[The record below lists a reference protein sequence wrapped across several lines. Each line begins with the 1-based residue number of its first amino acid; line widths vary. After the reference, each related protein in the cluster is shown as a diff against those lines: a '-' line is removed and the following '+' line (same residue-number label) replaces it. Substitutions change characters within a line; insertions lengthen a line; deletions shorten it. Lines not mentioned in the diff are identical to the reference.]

1 MGKQREAFGRARFNQ
16 LLKKKGI
23 DTNKMHSDNEKDAAA
38 AKKRKD
44 AAGKDLASFR
54 KQTGITSESVNE
66 GILNKS
72 TYKSKL
78 AWFKAHKELKKM
90 RTSVAPEKQKAYR
103 NLLNMFFHTLDD
115 FDPKMMDR
123 WNTKT
128 SNKNNLGN
136 DSVADLRFELKDIL
150 GKDAGKIMESAD
162 EIHEAKSRNFFGTK
176 VDEKKFDEYIKY
188 VKKNK
193 LEEPTVRMIVQM
205 VVDKQK
211 GGKLSGPMEYLVN
224 TLKQDFKNP
233 KYKQA
238 VKLFKDARLNESV
251 STNLDEALTMVSR
264 KPHPAGGH
272 IVTLKDRN
280 GKKVV
285 RHLHKG
291 KVKTLSKEAT
301 ADPDTVRMMKDNPH
315 MQKKGGPGGLKS
327 LNKNTQKKV
336 KQALGKNESDE
347 LDEKGKGL
355 WANIAA
361 KKARGEKMRKKGA
374 DGAPTDAQIKHA
386 QSTSESVEPITELT
400 AAEKKLVNQMYD
412 KKGNLTPLGK
422 KVFNHNKKPG
432 DKGYVE

>member
-150 GKDAGKIMESAD
+150 GKDAGKIMESV
-162 EIHEAKSRNFFGTK
+162 EPINEKNYFGHK
-176 VDEKKFDEYIKY
+176 VDPSKFAAYMKF
-188 VKKNK
+188 VKINK
-193 LEEPTVRMIVQM
+193 LEEPTVRMIQQM
-205 VVDKQK
+205 VFDSKGKRLSSPMQYMVDR
-211 GGKLSGPMEYLVN
+211 
-224 TLKQDFKNP
+224 LKQDLKNP

-238 VKLFKDARLNESV
+238 LKLWNDARLNY
-251 STNLDEALTMVSR
+251 TNKR
-264 KPHPAGGH
+264 
-272 IVTLKDRN
+272 
-280 GKKVV
+280 
-285 RHLHKG
+285 
-291 KVKTLSKEAT
+291 
-301 ADPDTVRMMKDNPH
+301 
-315 MQKKGGPGGLKS
+315 
-327 LNKNTQKKV
+327 
-336 KQALGKNESDE
+336 
-347 LDEKGKGL
+347 
-355 WANIAA
+355 
-361 KKARGEKMRKKGA
+361 
-374 DGAPTDAQIKHA
+374 TDF
-386 QSTSESVEPITELT
+386 
-400 AAEKKLVNQMYD
+400 Y
-412 KKGNLTPLGK
+412 
-422 KVFNHNKKPG
+422 
-432 DKGYVE
+432 

>member
-23 DTNKMHSDNEKDAAA
+23 DTNKMHSDNEKDATA

-150 GKDAGKIMESAD
+150 GKDAGKIMESV
-162 EIHEAKSRNFFGTK
+162 EPVNEKNYFGHNVDPTK
-176 VDEKKFDEYIKY
+176 FAAYMKF
-188 VKKNK
+188 VKNNK
-193 LEEPTVRMIVQM
+193 LEEPTVRMIQQM
-205 VVDKQK
+205 VFDQK
-211 GGKLSGPMEYLVN
+211 GKRLSSPMQYMVDR
-224 TLKQDFKNP
+224 LKQDLKNP

-238 VKLFKDARLNESV
+238 LKLWNDARLNESV
-251 STNLDEALTMVSR
+251 SVNIDEALTMVSR
-264 KPHPAGGH
+264 KPHPTGGH
-272 IVTLKDRN
+272 IVTLKDKD

-347 LDEKGKGL
+347 LDEKGNGL

-361 KKARGEKMRKKGA
+361 KRARGEKMRKKG
-374 DGAPTDAQIKHA
+374 DPGAPTDAQIKQA
-386 QSTSESVEPITELT
+386 QGKNESVDPITELT
-400 AAEKKLVNQMYD
+400 AKEKQLVNQMYD

>member
-1 MGKQREAFGRARFNQ
+1 
-16 LLKKKGI
+16 
-23 DTNKMHSDNEKDAAA
+23 MHSDNEKDATA

-150 GKDAGKIMESAD
+150 GKDAGKILESV
-162 EIHEAKSRNFFGTK
+162 EPVNEKNYFGHNVDPTK
-176 VDEKKFDEYIKY
+176 FAAYMKF
-188 VKKNK
+188 VKNNK
-193 LEEPTVRMIVQM
+193 LEEPTVRMIQQM
-205 VVDKQK
+205 VFDQK
-211 GGKLSGPMEYLVN
+211 GKRLSSPMQYMVDR
-224 TLKQDFKNP
+224 LKQDLKNP

-238 VKLFKDARLNESV
+238 LKLWNDARLNESV
-251 STNLDEALTMVSR
+251 SVNIDEALTMVSR
-264 KPHPAGGH
+264 KPHPTGGH
-272 IVTLKDRN
+272 IVTLKDKD

-361 KKARGEKMRKKGA
+361 KKARGEKMRKKG
-374 DGAPTDAQIKHA
+374 DPGAPTDAQIKQA
-386 QSTSESVEPITELT
+386 QGKNESVEPITELT
-400 AAEKKLVNQMYD
+400 AKEKQLVNQMYD

>member
-23 DTNKMHSDNEKDAAA
+23 DTNKMHSDNEKDATA

-150 GKDAGKIMESAD
+150 GKDAGKIMESV
-162 EIHEAKSRNFFGTK
+162 EPVNEKNYFGHNVDPTK
-176 VDEKKFDEYIKY
+176 FAAYMKF
-188 VKKNK
+188 VKNNK
-193 LEEPTVRMIVQM
+193 LEEPTVRMIQQM
-205 VVDKQK
+205 VFDSKGKRLSSPMQYMVDR
-211 GGKLSGPMEYLVN
+211 
-224 TLKQDFKNP
+224 LKQDLKNP

-238 VKLFKDARLNESV
+238 LKLWNDARLNESV
-251 STNLDEALTMVSR
+251 SVNIDEALTMVSR
-264 KPHPAGGH
+264 KPHPTGGH
-272 IVTLKDRN
+272 IVTLKDKD

-361 KKARGEKMRKKGA
+361 KKARGEKMRKKG
-374 DGAPTDAQIKHA
+374 DPGAPTDAQIKQA
-386 QSTSESVEPITELT
+386 QGKNESVDPITELT
-400 AAEKKLVNQMYD
+400 AKEKQLVNQMYD

>member
-38 AKKRKD
+38 AKKRSS
-44 AAGKDLASFR
+44 AASKDLASFR
-54 KQTGITSESVNE
+54 KKTGINSESVNE

-78 AWFKAHKELKKM
+78 AWFKAYKELKKM
-90 RTSVAPEKQKAYR
+90 RTSVAPEKQKDYR
-103 NLLNMFFHTLDD
+103 NLLNTFFHTLDD
-115 FDPKMMDR
+115 FNPKMMDR

-291 KVKTLSKEAT
+291 KVKTLSKEET
-301 ADPDTVRMMKDNPH
+301 
-315 MQKKGGPGGLKS
+315 
-327 LNKNTQKKV
+327 
-336 KQALGKNESDE
+336 E
-347 LDEKGKGL
+347 LDEKRNIKIAKSGKGERMVNKRELRTYVQMGWKEVKEGNGL

-374 DGAPTDAQIKHA
+374 KGAPTDAQIKHA
-386 QSTSESVEPITELT
+386 QSTSESVQPIAELT

>member
-38 AKKRKD
+38 AKKRSS
-44 AAGKDLASFR
+44 AASKDLASFR
-54 KQTGITSESVNE
+54 KKTGINSESVNE

-78 AWFKAHKELKKM
+78 AWFKAYKELKKM
-90 RTSVAPEKQKAYR
+90 RTSVAPEKQKDYR

-115 FDPKMMDR
+115 FNPKMMDR

-150 GKDAGKIMESAD
+150 GKDAGKIMESA
-162 EIHEAKSRNFFGTK
+162 
-176 VDEKKFDEYIKY
+176 
-188 VKKNK
+188 
-193 LEEPTVRMIVQM
+193 EEET
-205 VVDKQK
+205 
-211 GGKLSGPMEYLVN
+211 
-224 TLKQDFKNP
+224 
-233 KYKQA
+233 
-238 VKLFKDARLNESV
+238 
-251 STNLDEALTMVSR
+251 
-264 KPHPAGGH
+264 
-272 IVTLKDRN
+272 
-280 GKKVV
+280 
-285 RHLHKG
+285 
-291 KVKTLSKEAT
+291 
-301 ADPDTVRMMKDNPH
+301 
-315 MQKKGGPGGLKS
+315 
-327 LNKNTQKKV
+327 
-336 KQALGKNESDE
+336 E
-347 LDEKGKGL
+347 LDEKRNIKIAKSGKGERMVNKRELRTYVQMGWKEVKEGNGL

-374 DGAPTDAQIKHA
+374 KGAPTDAQIKHA
-386 QSTSESVEPITELT
+386 QSTSESVEPIAELT

>member
-54 KQTGITSESVNE
+54 KKTGVTSESVNE

-78 AWFKAHKELKKM
+78 AWFKAYDQLKKM
-90 RTSVAPEKQKAYR
+90 RKEVTPGKEKDYR
-103 NLLNMFFHTLDD
+103 NLLNTFFHTLDD
-115 FDPKMMDR
+115 FNPKMMDR

-150 GKDAGKIMESAD
+150 GKDAGKIMESVD
-162 EIHEAKSRNFFGTK
+162 EI
-176 VDEKKFDEYIKY
+176 
-188 VKKNK
+188 
-193 LEEPTVRMIVQM
+193 
-205 VVDKQK
+205 
-211 GGKLSGPMEYLVN
+211 
-224 TLKQDFKNP
+224 
-233 KYKQA
+233 
-238 VKLFKDARLNESV
+238 
-251 STNLDEALTMVSR
+251 DEALTMVSR
-264 KPHPAGGH
+264 KPHPTGGH
-272 IVTLKDRN
+272 IVTLKDKD

-291 KVKTLSKEAT
+291 KVKTLSKE
-301 ADPDTVRMMKDNPH
+301 
-315 MQKKGGPGGLKS
+315 
-327 LNKNTQKKV
+327 
-336 KQALGKNESDE
+336 SDE
-347 LDEKGKGL
+347 LDEKGNGL

-361 KKARGEKMRKKGA
+361 KKARGEKMRKKGEK
-374 DGAPTDAQIKHA
+374 GAPTDAQIKQA
-386 QSTSESVEPITELT
+386 QGKNESVEPITELT
-400 AAEKKLVNQMYD
+400 AKEKQLVNQMYD

>member
-23 DTNKMHSDNEKDAAA
+23 DTNKMHSDNEKDATA

-78 AWFKAHKELKKM
+78 AWFKAYKELQTM

-103 NLLNMFFHTLDD
+103 NLLNMFTHTLDG
-115 FDPKMMDR
+115 FYVNRGSPTVPKTMDS
-123 WNTKT
+123 KMA
-128 SNKNNLGN
+128 KL
-136 DSVADLRFELKDIL
+136 VADLRFELKDIL
-150 GKDAGKIMESAD
+150 GKDAGKIMESV
-162 EIHEAKSRNFFGTK
+162 EPVNEKNYFGHNVDPTK
-176 VDEKKFDEYIKY
+176 FAAYMKF
-188 VKKNK
+188 VKNNK
-193 LEEPTVRMIVQM
+193 LEEPTVRMIQQM
-205 VVDKQK
+205 VFDQK
-211 GGKLSGPMEYLVN
+211 GKRLSSPMQYMVDR
-224 TLKQDFKNP
+224 LKQDLKNP

-238 VKLFKDARLNESV
+238 LKLWNDARLNESV
-251 STNLDEALTMVSR
+251 SVNIDEALTMVSR
-264 KPHPAGGH
+264 KPHPTGGH
-272 IVTLKDRN
+272 IVTLKDKD

-361 KKARGEKMRKKGA
+361 KKARGEKMRKKG
-374 DGAPTDAQIKHA
+374 DPGAPTDAQIKQA
-386 QSTSESVEPITELT
+386 QGKNESVEPITELT
-400 AAEKKLVNQMYD
+400 AKEKQLVNQMYD

>member
-23 DTNKMHSDNEKDAAA
+23 DTNKMHSDNQKDAAA

-54 KQTGITSESVNE
+54 KKTGINSESVNE

-72 TYKSKL
+72 TYNKKT
-78 AWFKAHKELKKM
+78 AWLKAYAELKKM
-90 RTSVAPEKQKAYR
+90 KKDVPANKMRDYK
-103 NLLNMFFHTLDD
+103 NLLNQFFHTLDD
-115 FDPKMMDR
+115 FNPSNMDK

-128 SNKNNLGN
+128 SKKNNLG
-136 DSVADLRFELKDIL
+136 DDPVADLRFELKDIL
-150 GKDAGKIMESAD
+150 GKDANKIMESVD
-162 EIHEAKSRNFFGTK
+162 EI
-176 VDEKKFDEYIKY
+176 
-188 VKKNK
+188 
-193 LEEPTVRMIVQM
+193 
-205 VVDKQK
+205 
-211 GGKLSGPMEYLVN
+211 
-224 TLKQDFKNP
+224 
-233 KYKQA
+233 
-238 VKLFKDARLNESV
+238 
-251 STNLDEALTMVSR
+251 DEALTMVSR

-291 KVKTLSKEAT
+291 KVKTLSKES
-301 ADPDTVRMMKDNPH
+301 V
-315 MQKKGGPGGLKS
+315 
-327 LNKNTQKKV
+327 
-336 KQALGKNESDE
+336 E
-347 LDEKGKGL
+347 LDEKRNIKIAKSGKGERMVNKQELRTYLQMGWKEVKEGNGL

-361 KKARGEKMRKKGA
+361 KKARGEKMRAKGA
-374 DGAPTDAQIKHA
+374 KGAPTDAQIKHA

-400 AAEKKLVNQMYD
+400 AKEKKLVNQMYD

-432 DKGYVE
+432 DKGYVK

>member
-23 DTNKMHSDNEKDAAA
+23 DTNKMHSDNEKDATA

-150 GKDAGKIMESAD
+150 GKDAGKIMESV
-162 EIHEAKSRNFFGTK
+162 EPVNEKNYFGHNVDPTK
-176 VDEKKFDEYIKY
+176 FAAYMKF
-188 VKKNK
+188 VKNNK
-193 LEEPTVRMIVQM
+193 LEEPTVRMIQQM
-205 VVDKQK
+205 VFDSKGKRLSSPMQYMVDR
-211 GGKLSGPMEYLVN
+211 
-224 TLKQDFKNP
+224 LKQDLKNP

-238 VKLFKDARLNESV
+238 LKLWNDARLNESV
-251 STNLDEALTMVSR
+251 SVNIDEALTMVSR
-264 KPHPAGGH
+264 KPHPTGGH
-272 IVTLKDRN
+272 IVTLKDKD

-361 KKARGEKMRKKGA
+361 KKARGEKMRKKG
-374 DGAPTDAQIKHA
+374 DPGAPTDAQIKQA
-386 QSTSESVEPITELT
+386 QGKNESVEPITELT
-400 AAEKKLVNQMYD
+400 AKEKQLVNQMYD

>member
-44 AAGKDLASFR
+44 AARKDLASFR

-150 GKDAGKIMESAD
+150 GKDAGKIMESA
-162 EIHEAKSRNFFGTK
+162 EPINEKNYFGHK
-176 VDEKKFDEYIKY
+176 VDPGKFATYMKF
-188 VKKNK
+188 VKINK
-193 LEEPTVRMIVQM
+193 LEEPTVRMIQQM
-205 VVDKQK
+205 VFDEK
-211 GGKLSGPMEYLVN
+211 GKRLSTPMQYMLDR
-224 TLKQDFKNP
+224 LKQDLKNP

-238 VKLFKDARLNESV
+238 LKLWNDARLNESV
-251 STNLDEALTMVSR
+251 SVNIDEALTMVSR
-264 KPHPAGGH
+264 KPHPTGGH
-272 IVTLKDRN
+272 IVTLKDKD

-291 KVKTLSKEAT
+291 KVKTLSKEET
-301 ADPDTVRMMKDNPH
+301 
-315 MQKKGGPGGLKS
+315 
-327 LNKNTQKKV
+327 
-336 KQALGKNESDE
+336 E
-347 LDEKGKGL
+347 LDEKRNIKIAKSGKGERMVNKRELRTYLQMGWKEVKEGNGL

-374 DGAPTDAQIKHA
+374 KGAPTDAQIKHA

-400 AAEKKLVNQMYD
+400 AKEKQLVNQMYD

>member
-23 DTNKMHSDNEKDAAA
+23 DTNKMHSDNQKDAAA

-54 KQTGITSESVNE
+54 KQTGVTSESVNE

-72 TYKSKL
+72 TYNKKT
-78 AWFKAHKELKKM
+78 AWLKAYAELKKM
-90 RTSVAPEKQKAYR
+90 KKDVPANKMRDYK
-103 NLLNMFFHTLDD
+103 NLLNQFFHTLDD
-115 FDPKMMDR
+115 FNPSNMDK

-128 SNKNNLGN
+128 SKKNNLG
-136 DSVADLRFELKDIL
+136 DDPVADLRFELKDIL
-150 GKDAGKIMESAD
+150 GKDANKIMES
-162 EIHEAKSRNFFGTK
+162 
-176 VDEKKFDEYIKY
+176 VDEA
-188 VKKNK
+188 
-193 LEEPTVRMIVQM
+193 M
-205 VVDKQK
+205 
-211 GGKLSGPMEYLVN
+211 
-224 TLKQDFKNP
+224 
-233 KYKQA
+233 
-238 VKLFKDARLNESV
+238 
-251 STNLDEALTMVSR
+251 TMVSR
-264 KPHPAGGH
+264 KPHPTGGH
-272 IVTLKDRN
+272 IVTLKDKN

-291 KVKTLSKEAT
+291 KVKTLSKE
-301 ADPDTVRMMKDNPH
+301 
-315 MQKKGGPGGLKS
+315 
-327 LNKNTQKKV
+327 
-336 KQALGKNESDE
+336 SDE
-347 LDEKGKGL
+347 LDEKGNGL

-374 DGAPTDAQIKHA
+374 KGAPTDAQIKHA

-400 AAEKKLVNQMYD
+400 AKEKQLVNQMYD

>member
-150 GKDAGKIMESAD
+150 GKDAGKIMESA
-162 EIHEAKSRNFFGTK
+162 EPINEKNYFGHK
-176 VDEKKFDEYIKY
+176 VDPGKFATYMKF
-188 VKKNK
+188 VKINK
-193 LEEPTVRMIVQM
+193 LEEPTVRMIQQM
-205 VVDKQK
+205 VFDEK
-211 GGKLSGPMEYLVN
+211 GKRLSTPMQYMLDR
-224 TLKQDFKNP
+224 LKQDLKNP

-238 VKLFKDARLNESV
+238 LKLWNDARLNESV
-251 STNLDEALTMVSR
+251 SVNIDEALTMVSR
-264 KPHPAGGH
+264 KPHPTGGH
-272 IVTLKDRN
+272 IVTLKDKD

-291 KVKTLSKEAT
+291 KVKTLSKEET
-301 ADPDTVRMMKDNPH
+301 
-315 MQKKGGPGGLKS
+315 
-327 LNKNTQKKV
+327 
-336 KQALGKNESDE
+336 E
-347 LDEKGKGL
+347 LDEKRNIKIAKSGKGERMVNKQELRTYLQMGWKEVKEGNGL

-374 DGAPTDAQIKHA
+374 KGAPTDAQIKHA

-400 AAEKKLVNQMYD
+400 AKEKQLVNQMYD

>member
-150 GKDAGKIMESAD
+150 GKDAGKIMESV
-162 EIHEAKSRNFFGTK
+162 EPINEKNYFGHK
-176 VDEKKFDEYIKY
+176 VDPSKFAAYMKF
-188 VKKNK
+188 VKINK
-193 LEEPTVRMIVQM
+193 LEEPTVRMIQQM
-205 VVDKQK
+205 VFDSKGKRLSSPMQYMVDR
-211 GGKLSGPMEYLVN
+211 
-224 TLKQDFKNP
+224 LKQDLKNP

-238 VKLFKDARLNESV
+238 LKLWNDARLNESV
-251 STNLDEALTMVSR
+251 SVNIDEALTMVSR
-264 KPHPAGGH
+264 KPHPTGGH
-272 IVTLKDRN
+272 IVTLKDKD

-291 KVKTLSKEAT
+291 KVKTLSKE
-301 ADPDTVRMMKDNPH
+301 
-315 MQKKGGPGGLKS
+315 
-327 LNKNTQKKV
+327 
-336 KQALGKNESDE
+336 SDE
-347 LDEKGKGL
+347 LDEKGNGL

>member
-38 AKKRKD
+38 AKKRSS
-44 AAGKDLASFR
+44 AASKDLASFR
-54 KQTGITSESVNE
+54 KKTGINSESVNE

-78 AWFKAHKELKKM
+78 AWFKAYKELKKM
-90 RTSVAPEKQKAYR
+90 RTSVAPEKQKDYR

-115 FDPKMMDR
+115 FNPKMMDR

-162 EIHEAKSRNFFGTK
+162 EI
-176 VDEKKFDEYIKY
+176 
-188 VKKNK
+188 
-193 LEEPTVRMIVQM
+193 
-205 VVDKQK
+205 
-211 GGKLSGPMEYLVN
+211 
-224 TLKQDFKNP
+224 
-233 KYKQA
+233 
-238 VKLFKDARLNESV
+238 
-251 STNLDEALTMVSR
+251 DEALTMVSR
-264 KPHPAGGH
+264 KPHPTGGH
-272 IVTLKDRN
+272 IVTLKDKD

-291 KVKTLSKEAT
+291 KVKTLSKEET
-301 ADPDTVRMMKDNPH
+301 
-315 MQKKGGPGGLKS
+315 
-327 LNKNTQKKV
+327 
-336 KQALGKNESDE
+336 E
-347 LDEKGKGL
+347 LDEKRNIKIAKSGKGERMVNKRELRTYVQMGWKEVKEGNGL

-374 DGAPTDAQIKHA
+374 KGAPTDAQIKHA
-386 QSTSESVEPITELT
+386 QSTSESVQPIAELT

>member
-23 DTNKMHSDNEKDAAA
+23 DTNKMHSDNEKDATA

-150 GKDAGKIMESAD
+150 GKDAGKIMESV
-162 EIHEAKSRNFFGTK
+162 EPVNEKNYFGHNVDPTK
-176 VDEKKFDEYIKY
+176 FAAYMKF
-188 VKKNK
+188 VKNNK
-193 LEEPTVRMIVQM
+193 LEEPTVRMIQQM
-205 VVDKQK
+205 VFDQK
-211 GGKLSGPMEYLVN
+211 GKRLSSPMQYMVDR
-224 TLKQDFKNP
+224 LKQDLKNP

-238 VKLFKDARLNESV
+238 LKLWNDARLNESV
-251 STNLDEALTMVSR
+251 SVNIDEALTMVSR
-264 KPHPAGGH
+264 KPHPTGGH
-272 IVTLKDRN
+272 IVTLKDKD

-361 KKARGEKMRKKGA
+361 KKARGEKMRKKG
-374 DGAPTDAQIKHA
+374 DPGAPTDAQIKQA
-386 QSTSESVEPITELT
+386 QGKNESVEPITELT
-400 AAEKKLVNQMYD
+400 AKEKQLVNQMYD

>member
-54 KQTGITSESVNE
+54 KKTGVTSESVNE

-78 AWFKAHKELKKM
+78 AWFKAYDELKKM
-90 RTSVAPEKQKAYR
+90 RKEVTPGKEKDYR
-103 NLLNMFFHTLDD
+103 NLLNTFFHTLDD
-115 FDPKMMDR
+115 FNPKMMDR

-150 GKDAGKIMESAD
+150 GKDAGKIMES
-162 EIHEAKSRNFFGTK
+162 
-176 VDEKKFDEYIKY
+176 VDE
-188 VKKNK
+188 
-193 LEEPTVRMIVQM
+193 
-205 VVDKQK
+205 
-211 GGKLSGPMEYLVN
+211 
-224 TLKQDFKNP
+224 
-233 KYKQA
+233 
-238 VKLFKDARLNESV
+238 
-251 STNLDEALTMVSR
+251 LDEALTMVSR
-264 KPHPAGGH
+264 KPHPTGGH
-272 IVTLKDRN
+272 IVTLKDKD

-291 KVKTLSKEAT
+291 KVKTLSKE
-301 ADPDTVRMMKDNPH
+301 
-315 MQKKGGPGGLKS
+315 
-327 LNKNTQKKV
+327 
-336 KQALGKNESDE
+336 SDE
-347 LDEKGKGL
+347 LDEKGNGL

-361 KKARGEKMRKKGA
+361 KKARGEKMRKKGEK
-374 DGAPTDAQIKHA
+374 GAPTDAQIKQA
-386 QSTSESVEPITELT
+386 QGKNESVDPITELT
-400 AAEKKLVNQMYD
+400 AKEKQLVNQMYD

>member
-1 MGKQREAFGRARFNQ
+1 
-16 LLKKKGI
+16 
-23 DTNKMHSDNEKDAAA
+23 MHSDNEKDAAA

-150 GKDAGKIMESAD
+150 GKDAGKIMESV
-162 EIHEAKSRNFFGTK
+162 EPITEKNYFGHK
-176 VDEKKFDEYIKY
+176 VDPGKFATYMKF
-188 VKKNK
+188 VKINK
-193 LEEPTVRMIVQM
+193 LEEPTVRMIQQM
-205 VVDKQK
+205 VFDEK
-211 GGKLSGPMEYLVN
+211 GKRLSTPMQYMLDR
-224 TLKQDFKNP
+224 LKQDLKNP

-238 VKLFKDARLNESV
+238 LKLWNDARLNESV
-251 STNLDEALTMVSR
+251 SVNIDEALTMVSR
-264 KPHPAGGH
+264 KPHPTGGH
-272 IVTLKDRN
+272 IVTLKDKD

-291 KVKTLSKEAT
+291 KVKTLSKE
-301 ADPDTVRMMKDNPH
+301 
-315 MQKKGGPGGLKS
+315 
-327 LNKNTQKKV
+327 
-336 KQALGKNESDE
+336 SDE
-347 LDEKGKGL
+347 LDEKGNGL

-361 KKARGEKMRKKGA
+361 KKARGEKMRKKG
-374 DGAPTDAQIKHA
+374 DPGAPTDAQIKQA
-386 QSTSESVEPITELT
+386 QGKNESVEPITELT
-400 AAEKKLVNQMYD
+400 AKEKQLVNQMYD

>member
-54 KQTGITSESVNE
+54 KKTGVTSESVNE

-78 AWFKAHKELKKM
+78 AWFKAYDQLKKM
-90 RTSVAPEKQKAYR
+90 RKEVTPGKEKDYR
-103 NLLNMFFHTLDD
+103 NLLNTFFHTLDD
-115 FDPKMMDR
+115 FNPKMMDR

-150 GKDAGKIMESAD
+150 GKDAGKIMESVD
-162 EIHEAKSRNFFGTK
+162 EI
-176 VDEKKFDEYIKY
+176 
-188 VKKNK
+188 
-193 LEEPTVRMIVQM
+193 
-205 VVDKQK
+205 
-211 GGKLSGPMEYLVN
+211 
-224 TLKQDFKNP
+224 
-233 KYKQA
+233 
-238 VKLFKDARLNESV
+238 
-251 STNLDEALTMVSR
+251 DEALTMVSR
-264 KPHPAGGH
+264 KPHPTGGH
-272 IVTLKDRN
+272 IVTLKDKD

-291 KVKTLSKEAT
+291 KVKTLSKE
-301 ADPDTVRMMKDNPH
+301 
-315 MQKKGGPGGLKS
+315 
-327 LNKNTQKKV
+327 
-336 KQALGKNESDE
+336 SDE
-347 LDEKGKGL
+347 LDEKGNGL

-386 QSTSESVEPITELT
+386 QGKNESVEPITELT

>member
-38 AKKRKD
+38 AKKRSS
-44 AAGKDLASFR
+44 AASKDLASFR
-54 KQTGITSESVNE
+54 KKTGINSESVNE

-78 AWFKAHKELKKM
+78 AWFKAYKELKKM
-90 RTSVAPEKQKAYR
+90 RTSVAPEKQKDYR
-103 NLLNMFFHTLDD
+103 NLLNTFFHTLDD
-115 FDPKMMDR
+115 FNPKMMDR

-176 VDEKKFDEYIKY
+176 VDEKKFDAYIKY
-188 VKKNK
+188 VNKNK

-291 KVKTLSKEAT
+291 KVKTLSKE
-301 ADPDTVRMMKDNPH
+301 
-315 MQKKGGPGGLKS
+315 
-327 LNKNTQKKV
+327 
-336 KQALGKNESDE
+336 SDE
-347 LDEKGKGL
+347 LDEKGNGL

-386 QSTSESVEPITELT
+386 QSTSESVQPIAELT

>member
-150 GKDAGKIMESAD
+150 GKDAGKIMESV
-162 EIHEAKSRNFFGTK
+162 EPVNEKNYFGHNVDPTK
-176 VDEKKFDEYIKY
+176 FAAYMKF
-188 VKKNK
+188 VKNNK
-193 LEEPTVRMIVQM
+193 LEEPTVRMIQQM
-205 VVDKQK
+205 VFDQK
-211 GGKLSGPMEYLVN
+211 GKRLSSPMQYMVDR
-224 TLKQDFKNP
+224 LKQDLKNP

-238 VKLFKDARLNESV
+238 LKLWNDARLNESV
-251 STNLDEALTMVSR
+251 SVNIDEALTMVSR
-264 KPHPAGGH
+264 KPHPTGGH
-272 IVTLKDRN
+272 IVTLKDKD

-361 KKARGEKMRKKGA
+361 KKARGEKMRKKG
-374 DGAPTDAQIKHA
+374 DPGAPTDAQIKQA
-386 QSTSESVEPITELT
+386 QGKNESVEPITELT
-400 AAEKKLVNQMYD
+400 AKEKQLVNQMYD

>member
-54 KQTGITSESVNE
+54 KKTGVTSESVNE

-78 AWFKAHKELKKM
+78 AWFKAYKELKKM
-90 RTSVAPEKQKAYR
+90 RTSVAPEKQKDYR
-103 NLLNMFFHTLDD
+103 NLLNTFFHTLDD

-150 GKDAGKIMESAD
+150 GKDAGKIMESV
-162 EIHEAKSRNFFGTK
+162 EPVNEKNYFGHNVDPTK
-176 VDEKKFDEYIKY
+176 FAAYMKF
-188 VKKNK
+188 VKNNK
-193 LEEPTVRMIVQM
+193 LEEPTVRMIQQM
-205 VVDKQK
+205 VFDEKGKRLSTPMQYMVDR
-211 GGKLSGPMEYLVN
+211 
-224 TLKQDFKNP
+224 LKQDLKNP

-238 VKLFKDARLNESV
+238 LKLWNDARLNESV
-251 STNLDEALTMVSR
+251 SVNIDEALTMVSR
-264 KPHPAGGH
+264 KPHPTGGH
-272 IVTLKDRN
+272 IVTLKDKD

-291 KVKTLSKEAT
+291 KVKTLSKE
-301 ADPDTVRMMKDNPH
+301 
-315 MQKKGGPGGLKS
+315 
-327 LNKNTQKKV
+327 
-336 KQALGKNESDE
+336 SDE
-347 LDEKGKGL
+347 LDEKGNGL

-386 QSTSESVEPITELT
+386 QGKNESVEPITELT

>member
-23 DTNKMHSDNEKDAAA
+23 DTNKMHSDNEKDATA

-150 GKDAGKIMESAD
+150 GKDAGKIMESV
-162 EIHEAKSRNFFGTK
+162 EPVNEKNYFGHNVDPTK
-176 VDEKKFDEYIKY
+176 FAAYMKF
-188 VKKNK
+188 VKNNK
-193 LEEPTVRMIVQM
+193 LEEPTVRMIQQM
-205 VVDKQK
+205 VFDQK
-211 GGKLSGPMEYLVN
+211 GKRLSSPMQYMVDR
-224 TLKQDFKNP
+224 LKQDLKNP

-238 VKLFKDARLNESV
+238 LKLWNDARLNESV
-251 STNLDEALTMVSR
+251 SVNIDEALTMVSR
-264 KPHPAGGH
+264 KPHPTGGH
-272 IVTLKDRN
+272 IVTLKDKD

-361 KKARGEKMRKKGA
+361 KKARGEKMRKKG
-374 DGAPTDAQIKHA
+374 DPGAPTDAQIKQA
-386 QSTSESVEPITELT
+386 QGKNESVDPITELT
-400 AAEKKLVNQMYD
+400 AKEKQLVNQMYD